1 MLFLRRALA
10 VAAFGIFAA
19 APAWAAPKWTILI
32 YGHGDHNLSPSLV
45 EDFLEMQR
53 AGSSADF
60 RIVLQT
66 DFQRNDRETYTEGLP
81 REFGAGV
88 TRWLVTP
95 SQTSRV
101 QSAVLERL
109 PELNSDRGRNLADF
123 IQWGLS
129 NFPADR
135 YGLILW
141 DHGGSWTGFG
151 ADEQDGRVKRPR
163 AMGLNEITAALRAGM
178 AGRVAKMDF
187 LSFDACLMGNQEV
200 IAAMQPFADLLIA
213 NAEIDYGP
221 GWDYE
226 ASLGWLKNNPAA
238 SMRDFAAADAAA
250 YRKHHDALVD
260 RFFMAHL
267 AYDNAAAA
275 EFTSAASAFAA
286 QLRRHFSA
294 RVARAVREAPTYDIG
309 GLEPGPLAG
318 DNPLYV
324 DLPRMADLVSHD
336 RRIPLATRRAARGVV
351 RATNAMRLAKVLGL
365 QKRDAGG
372 VNAYLPLST
381 PGRRS
386 LRQFARLNVQGELGW
401 SRVLRAALRS
411 SRGHRARPVLPD
423 SVPAITAP
431 AGGSVV
437 LNIPVLAGDP
447 YAIEGILIGSVGG
460 KTVSLGEAG
469 RVVVNRG
476 ARTYQIGWDALV
488 VRIGDLI
495 LPTREQQETPLL
507 FTEVEFLEPGSDVP
521 TYGTIGMERQGNHVI
536 PITATAAPI
545 GVAPRGYNPPA
556 GTEVHP
562 LLMLADKL
570 GVTRR
575 IRSAQSFTIPAGGL
589 RALPLTIAPLP
600 AGTYDLRVVA
610 EDAFGAQS
618 HPLTQ
623 RVTLQ

>member
-1 MLFLRRALA
+1 MSLFRRALA
-10 VAAFGIFAA
+10 VVAAGIFTAA
-19 APAWAAPKWTILI
+19 SAWAVPKWTILI
-32 YGHGDHNLSPSLV
+32 YGHGDHNLSPALV

-66 DFQRNDRETYTEGLP
+66 DFQRNDPGTYSEGLP
-81 REFGAGV
+81 REFGGGT
-88 TRWLVTP
+88 TRWLVTASRAARVE
-95 SQTSRV
+95 SQ
-101 QSAVLERL
+101 VLERL
-109 PELNSDRGRNLADF
+109 PEINSDRGGNLADF

-129 NFPADR
+129 KFPADR

-151 ADEQDGRVKRPR
+151 SDEQDGRAQRPR
-163 AMGLNEITAALRAGM
+163 PMGLDEITAAIRAGL
-178 AGRVAKMDF
+178 AGRVAKVDF

-200 IAAMQPFADLLIA
+200 ITAMRPFADLLIA

-226 ASLGWLKNNPAA
+226 ASLGWLKQNPTA
-238 SMRDFAAADAAA
+238 SMRDFAAADAVA
-250 YRKHHDALVD
+250 YRQHHTSLVD
-260 RFFMAHL
+260 DLFMAHL
-267 AYDNAAAA
+267 AYDNAAAV
-275 EFTSAASAFAA
+275 EFTSAAGAFAA

-318 DNPLYV
+318 SNPLYV
-324 DLPRMADLVSHD
+324 DLPRMADLVSRD
-336 RRIPLATRRAARGVV
+336 RRVPLTTRVAARRVV
-351 RATNAMRLAKVLGL
+351 SATNAMRLAEVLGL
-365 QKRDAGG
+365 QKRAAGG
-372 VNAYLPLST
+372 VNVYLPLST

-386 LRQFARLNVQGELGW
+386 LRQFAHLDVQSELGW
-401 SRVLRAALRS
+401 SRVLRAVLRS
-411 SRGHRARPVLPD
+411 SRGHRSRPVLPD
-423 SVPAITAP
+423 SVPAITAQ
-431 AGGSVV
+431 GGQPVV

-460 KTVSLGEAG
+460 QTVSLGEAG
-469 RVVVNRG
+469 RLVVNRG

-488 VRIGDLI
+488 VRIGDII

-507 FTEVEFLEPGSDVP
+507 FTEVEFREPGRDVP
-521 TYGTIGMERQGNHVI
+521 TYGTIGMVRQGNRVI
-536 PITATAAPI
+536 PVTATAAPV

-562 LLMLADKL
+562 LLTLADDL
-570 GVTRR
+570 GVAKR

-589 RALPLTIAPLP
+589 RALPVTIAPLP

-618 HPLTQ
+618 RPLTQ
-623 RVTLQ
+623 RVILQ

>member
-1 MLFLRRALA
+1 MSLFRRALA
-10 VAAFGIFAA
+10 VVAVGIVTA
-19 APAWAAPKWTILI
+19 APAWAVPKWTILI
-32 YGHGDHNLSPSLV
+32 YGHGDHNLSPALV
-45 EDFLEMQR
+45 TDFLEMQR

-66 DFQRNDRETYTEGLP
+66 DFQRNDPETYSEGLP
-81 REFGAGV
+81 REFGGGT
-88 TRWLVTP
+88 TRWLVTA
-95 SQTSRV
+95 SQASRIES
-101 QSAVLERL
+101 QVLERL
-109 PELNSDRGRNLADF
+109 PEINSDRGGNLADF
-123 IQWGLS
+123 IQWGITK
-129 NFPADR
+129 FPADR

-151 ADEQDGRVKRPR
+151 SDEQDGRAQHPRP
-163 AMGLNEITAALRAGM
+163 MGLNEITAAIRAGL
-178 AGRVAKMDF
+178 AGHVAKVDF

-200 IAAMQPFADLLIA
+200 ITAMQPFADLLIA

-226 ASLGWLKNNPAA
+226 ASLGWLKQNPTAD
-238 SMRDFAAADAAA
+238 MRDFAAADAAA
-250 YRKHHDALVD
+250 YRKHHTSLVD
-260 RFFMAHL
+260 RLFMAHL
-267 AYDNAAAA
+267 AYDNTAAV
-275 EFTSAASAFAA
+275 EFTSAAGAFAA

-294 RVARAVREAPTYDIG
+294 RVARAVREAPTYDVG
-309 GLEPGPLAG
+309 DLEPGPLAG
-318 DNPLYV
+318 NNPLYV
-324 DLPRMADLVSHD
+324 DLPRMADLVSRD
-336 RRIPLATRRAARGVV
+336 RRVPLATRVAARRVV
-351 RATNAMRLAKVLGL
+351 SATNAMRLAQVLGL
-365 QKRDAGG
+365 QKRAAGG
-372 VNAYLPLST
+372 VNVYLPLST

-386 LRQFARLNVQGELGW
+386 LRQFARLDVQSELGW

-411 SRGHRARPVLPD
+411 SRGHRTRPVLPD
-423 SVPAITAP
+423 SVPALTAP
-431 AGGSVV
+431 SGQPVV

-447 YAIEGILIGSVGG
+447 YALEGILIGTVEG

-469 RVVVNRG
+469 RLVVNRG

-488 VRIGDLI
+488 VRIGDII

-507 FTEVEFLEPGSDVP
+507 FTEVEFREPGRDVP
-521 TYGTIGMERQGNHVI
+521 TYGTIGMTRQGNRVVA
-536 PITATAAPI
+536 ITATAAPL

-562 LLMLADKL
+562 LLTLAGDL
-570 GVTRR
+570 GVAQR

-618 HPLTQ
+618 RPLTQ